1 MNWLYAEMSIW
12 AICPPA
18 VSFRADSVLE
28 APATENWIDCSPPPH
43 LAASKAAQAMSTT
56 VTLRMIKAYDS
67 ARVLDFDSGGAG
79 RRQPLNQA
87 RPRS

>member
-28 APATENWIDCSPPPH
+28 APATENWIDCSPPPLGGFESCPSDEH
-43 LAASKAAQAMSTT
+43 DRDAEDDQGIRLSP
-56 VTLRMIKAYDS
+56 
-67 ARVLDFDSGGAG
+67 RVGFRLGRGRGGG
-79 RRQPLNQA
+79 SL
-87 RPRS
+87 